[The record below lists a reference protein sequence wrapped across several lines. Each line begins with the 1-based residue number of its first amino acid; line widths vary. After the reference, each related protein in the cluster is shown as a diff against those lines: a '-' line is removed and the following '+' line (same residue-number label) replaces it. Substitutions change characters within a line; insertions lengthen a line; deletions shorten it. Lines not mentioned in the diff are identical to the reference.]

1 MTDIID
7 VANEYAAIETES
19 SLAAVRRAA
28 AAIPA
33 GEPGEC
39 EECGEESPRLVERLC
54 ARCRERIA
62 EARRRNGRR

>member
-39 EECGEESPRLVERLC
+39 EECGEYSQRLVERLC

-62 EARRRNGRR
+62 EARRRNGR